1 MKIKFRLYGV
11 MKITVGSREL
21 NRMLPKKSC
30 LGDALRQLEDEFKDQ
45 FIAYQVTSETM
56 QQIRVLLN
64 GQDHMSLEGMDT
76 LLTDGDT
83 ITLLPQITGGAGNH
97 SIIHPYKEPK

>member
-1 MKIKFRLYGV
+1 MKIKFRLYGI
-11 MKITVGSREL
+11 MKNSIGSREL
-21 NRMLPKKSC
+21 IRMLPEKSC
-30 LGDALRQLEDEFKDQ
+30 LGDALRQLEEEFKDQ
-45 FIAYQVTSETM
+45 LFTHQVTSETM

-83 ITLLPQITGGAGNH
+83 ITLLPQGRWESQHHT
-97 SIIHPYKEPK
+97 SIQRT